1 MRECSIDMNDS
12 RHNRIPGDAIIW
24 VMILGDMTNFMVGFA
39 YYGYLRNDALALFR
53 ESQTTLSIPI
63 GATNSLIMLFS
74 SWLMV
79 MALASAR
86 AGHLKLASNL
96 VLGTLLSGAAFTLL
110 KAWEFVDKTEL
121 GIHFLTNDF
130 YTMYYTLTGLHFTHV
145 VVGTGVLA
153 CFSYMLRWGEW
164 SPRKLFYLETAA
176 IYWHMVDLLW
186 ILIFTLV
193 YLLP

>member
-1 MRECSIDMNDS
+1 MSSTTPSVQSKNKIT
-12 RHNRIPGDAIIW
+12 GDAIIW

-39 YYGYLRNDALALFR
+39 YYGYLRNDAMSLFR
-53 ESQTTLSIPI
+53 QSQETLSIPI

-79 MALASAR
+79 LALSSVR
-86 AGHLKLASNL
+86 RGKFQLASNF
-96 VLGTLLSGAAFTLL
+96 VLAALACGIAFTVL
-110 KAWEFVDKTEL
+110 KAWEFSQKADA

-130 YTMYYTLTGLHFTHV
+130 YTLYYTLTGLHFTHV
-145 VVGTGVLA
+145 VVGTGLLA
-153 CFSYMLRWGEW
+153 CYAYILRYRTMTPG
-164 SPRKLFYLETAA
+164 KVFYFETAA

-186 ILIFTLV
+186 IVIFTLM